1 MAGFHVRV
9 AKKHPVRQFM
19 YKKGTRAGKQGSMF
33 SADLVVGV
41 KGREARATFFGE
53 AAVQNFGALEEGRT
67 YVLAGGVVK
76 KDILGRQLSVR
87 P

>member
-9 AKKHPVRQFM
+9 AKKHPVRKFM

-33 SADLVVGV
+33 SADLVGAD
-41 KGREARATFFGE
+41 GREARATFFGE

-67 YVLAGGVVK
+67 YVLAGGLVK
-76 KDILGRQLSVR
+76 KDILGRQLSVL